1 MSFIAEN
8 YIWFIIAGFVL
19 LMIIIGYYAEKTN
32 FGKKK
37 SDESDFNDNNELPKI
52 SDEKKRLLDVTSA
65 SQIVGSEPIANMAV
79 PEVVVNNQVI
89 PETEYQSTDVF
100 AISNSQVVN
109 YEAPMQIPNA
119 VLTKDNTVDN
129 DVNLSNDDVWKF

>member
-37 SDESDFNDNNELPKI
+37 SDESDFNDDNELPKI
-52 SDEKKRLLDVTSA
+52 SVEKKRLLDVTSA
-65 SQIVGSEPIANMAV
+65 SQIVGSASIDNMAV
-79 PEVVVNNQVI
+79 PEVVVNNQVV
-89 PETEYQSTDVF
+89 PETKSQSTDVF
-100 AISNSQVVN
+100 DVHNPQVVN
-109 YEAPMQIPNA
+109 YETPIQIPNT
-119 VLTKDNTVDN
+119 VLSKDNTVDN
-129 DVNLSNDDVWKF
+129 DDVWKF